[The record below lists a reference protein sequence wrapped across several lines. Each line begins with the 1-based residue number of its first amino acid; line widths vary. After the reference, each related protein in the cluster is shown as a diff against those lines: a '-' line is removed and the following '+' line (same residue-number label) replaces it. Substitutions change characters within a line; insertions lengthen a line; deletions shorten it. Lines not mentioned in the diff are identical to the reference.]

1 MLYIERWKL
10 ILIAIICVLG
20 FVYAA
25 PNVILN
31 RADSDS
37 ASSIPFYVPYRT
49 VNLGLDLRG
58 GSYLLL
64 EVQSDV
70 VVRERIESLTDV
82 VRSALRESRV
92 QRRNMRVDQNG
103 VSFELLEPA
112 KVDEVRQQLRDE
124 DPTLQIET
132 TPEGLVRLSLSEQ
145 DLVELRRSAVNQSI
159 EIIRR
164 RIDETGTREPIIQR
178 QGDNRI
184 IVQLPGVD
192 SPQRVKD
199 LIGQTAKLTFH
210 LADTTTTAADARQG
224 AMPAGS
230 IILPAQDNH
239 RPNEAAEYLV
249 RKRIIVGGES
259 LIDAQPNFQNGQP
272 VVSFRFDTL
281 GAQKFGRATQ
291 QNVGKP
297 LAIVLDG
304 KVISAPVI
312 RDAIL
317 GGSGIISGTFS
328 TQEVQDLSLLL
339 RAGALPAPLTVLEER
354 SVGPG
359 LGADSIEAGKVA
371 SIIGMA
377 LVVVF
382 MIACY
387 GLFGIFSV
395 IALLIN
401 LVLIMASLSIL
412 QATLTLPGIAGI
424 VLTIGM
430 AVDSNVLIF
439 ERIREEVRNGRTPVT
454 AIDSG
459 FRIAMRT
466 IIDSNLTTLI
476 AAIVLFSLGA
486 GPVKGFAVTLAL
498 GLLTSMFTAVFV
510 TRAIVIIWVRRTR
523 PKVVPI

>member
-10 ILIAIICVLG
+10 IVIAIICALG

-25 PNVILN
+25 PNVLLN
-31 RADSDS
+31 RTDGDS
-37 ASSIPFYVPYRT
+37 ASNLPFYVPYRT

-64 EVQSDV
+64 EVQTDV
-70 VVRERIESLTDV
+70 VVRERVASLTDV
-82 VRSALRESRV
+82 VRTSLRESRV
-92 QRRNMRVDQNG
+92 RRRNLKIDGQG
-103 VSFELLEPA
+103 VSFELLDPSR
-112 KVDEVRQQLRDE
+112 VDEVRQQLRDE
-124 DPTLQIET
+124 DPTLQVDT
-132 TPEGLVRLSLSEQ
+132 TPEGLVRLSLQ
-145 DLVELRRSAVNQSI
+145 DEDLLELRRSAVNQSI
-159 EIIRR
+159 EILRR

-178 QGDNRI
+178 QGDERI

-192 SPQRVKD
+192 NPQRMKE

-210 LADTTTTAADARQG
+210 MADTTTSPAEARQG
-224 AMPAGS
+224 ALPAGS
-230 IILPAQDNH
+230 IILPAQDDR

-259 LIDAQPNFQNGQP
+259 LVDAQPNFQNGQP
-272 VVSFRFDTL
+272 VVSFRFDTV

-317 GGSGIISGTFS
+317 GGNGIISGTFS

-359 LGADSIEAGKVA
+359 LGADSIAAGKFA
-371 SIIGMA
+371 SMIGLA

-387 GLFGIFSV
+387 GLFGVFSV
-395 IALLIN
+395 VALVMN
-401 LVLIMASLSIL
+401 LVLILAGLSIL

-430 AVDSNVLIF
+430 AVDANVLIF
-439 ERIREEVRNGRTPVT
+439 ERIREELRNGRTPVT

-459 FRIAMRT
+459 YRSAMRT

-486 GPVKGFAVTLAL
+486 GPVKGFAVTLAI
-498 GLLTSMFTAVFV
+498 GLITSMFTAVFV
-510 TRAIVIIWVRRTR
+510 TRALVIVWLRRTR
-523 PKVVPI
+523 PKALPI